1 VERLI
6 IWNSP
11 PVLPRILRI
20 EGNIPNFPGCFPG
33 PPHRGDRANS
43 YTPEVRLILAE
54 MVCISK
60 LFKSRET
67 KGWQIHAILKVI
79 GRKRQSLDDPAFV
92 IYITPKD
99 S

>member
-1 VERLI
+1 VG
-6 IWNSP
+6 
-11 PVLPRILRI
+11 PVSFKFWAENNGEPQHIVSGFESQNCRQ
-20 EGNIPNFPGCFPG
+20 
-33 PPHRGDRANS
+33 RAN
-43 YTPEVRLILAE
+43 TPEVSSILAE